1 MSVGAGKVVEE
12 LVSGGQFVVAEVS
25 SPVSRFS
32 TRHHTIAVN
41 SSSAASAMTAGN
53 GRRSVGLTTRS
64 VLLDGSR
71 AAKAGKGANRNGA
84 APVECGGYPVR
95 LPETLARYRSAA
107 HPSSVS

>member
-84 APVECGGYPVR
+84 APAECGGYPVR